1 MGSLAFTEKPHAVCV
16 PYPAQGH
23 INPMLKLA
31 KILHYRGF
39 HITFVNTEYNHKR
52 LLKSRG
58 PDFLN
63 ALPSF
68 QFRTIPDGLPDQ
80 SDIDATQD
88 VPSLCASTQKN
99 CLAPFRNLLLKLND
113 TSSSHVPPVTCI
125 VSDGVMSFT
134 LDAAAELGIP
144 DVLFWTTSAC
154 GFMGYA
160 QYRRLIE
167 KGLTPLKD
175 ESYLTNGHL
184 DTIIDWIPGMKGIR
198 LRDLP
203 SFIAT
208 TDLDD
213 VLLNFPMVEAERAQR
228 ASAVILNTF
237 DALEHEVLEGLSTM
251 YPSICSIGPL
261 HLLVNQIPRNN
272 YKLIGSNLWKEEE
285 SCIEWLDKREPNSVV
300 YVNFGSVTIMTSN
313 QLIEFAWG
321 LANSKQAFLWIIR
334 PDLVRGD
341 SAILP
346 PEFLEETKERGL
358 LANWCSQEEVL
369 SHPSIGGF
377 LTHSGWNST
386 LESVCGGVP
395 MISWPFFAEQQT
407 NCRYTCIE
415 WGIGMEIES
424 DAKRGKIE
432 SLVRE
437 LIVGEKGQKLKNK
450 ATEWKKLAEETI
462 SPTGSSFVNL
472 DKIINQ
478 VLLASATN

>member
-1 MGSLAFTEKPHAVCV
+1 M
-16 PYPAQGH
+16 
-23 INPMLKLA
+23 
-31 KILHYRGF
+31 
-39 HITFVNTEYNHKR
+39 
-52 LLKSRG
+52 
-58 PDFLN
+58 
-63 ALPSF
+63 
-68 QFRTIPDGLPDQ
+68 QF
-80 SDIDATQD
+80 
-88 VPSLCASTQKN
+88 LCA
-99 CLAPFRNLLLKLND
+99 
-113 TSSSHVPPVTCI
+113 
-125 VSDGVMSFT
+125 
-134 LDAAAELGIP
+134 
-144 DVLFWTTSAC
+144 
-154 GFMGYA
+154 
-160 QYRRLIE
+160 
-167 KGLTPLKD
+167 D

-213 VLLNFPMVEAERAQR
+213 VMVNFAMVEAERAQR

-261 HLLVNQIPRNN
+261 HLLVNQIPHNN
-272 YKLIGSNLWKEEE
+272 YKLIGSNLWKEEAV
-285 SCIEWLDKREPNSVV
+285 CIEWLDKREPNSVI
-300 YVNFGSVTIMTSN
+300 YVNFGSIAFMTSN

-341 SAILP
+341 LAVLP

-369 SHPSIGGF
+369 CHPSIGGF

-386 LESVCGGVP
+386 LESMCEGVP
-395 MISWPFFAEQQT
+395 MISWPFSGEQQT

-415 WGIGMEIES
+415 WGIGMEILS
-424 DAKRGKIE
+424 DAKRGEIE

-437 LIVGEKGQKLKNK
+437 LMVGEKGQKLKKK
-450 ATEWKKLAEETI
+450 AIEWKKLTEEATG
-462 SPTGSSFVNL
+462 PTGSSFVNL

-478 VLLASATN
+478 VLLTSTN

>member
-1 MGSLAFTEKPHAVCV
+1 M
-16 PYPAQGH
+16 
-23 INPMLKLA
+23 
-31 KILHYRGF
+31 
-39 HITFVNTEYNHKR
+39 
-52 LLKSRG
+52 
-58 PDFLN
+58 
-63 ALPSF
+63 
-68 QFRTIPDGLPDQ
+68 QF
-80 SDIDATQD
+80 
-88 VPSLCASTQKN
+88 LCA
-99 CLAPFRNLLLKLND
+99 
-113 TSSSHVPPVTCI
+113 
-125 VSDGVMSFT
+125 
-134 LDAAAELGIP
+134 
-144 DVLFWTTSAC
+144 
-154 GFMGYA
+154 
-160 QYRRLIE
+160 
-167 KGLTPLKD
+167 D

-213 VLLNFPMVEAERAQR
+213 VMVNFAMVEAERAQR

-261 HLLVNQIPRNN
+261 HLLVNQIPHNN

-285 SCIEWLDKREPNSVV
+285 SCIEWLDKREPDSVV
-300 YVNFGSVTIMTSN
+300 YVNFGSITVMTSN

-341 SAILP
+341 SAVLP

-395 MISWPFFAEQQT
+395 MISWPFFAEQLT

-437 LIVGEKGQKLKNK
+437 LMVGEKGQKLKKK
-450 ATEWKKLAEETI
+450 ATEWKKLAEESI